1 MRAKQTMAP
10 WEAYV
15 SRVQR
20 LETNLTQT
28 RMGMLTSDSAI
39 IRKIEAEMPAFKRL
53 RDQYA
58 NYDKHKL
65 MSWRPRSAE
74 ENIPRR

>member
-15 SRVQR
+15 SRVQK

-28 RMGMLTSDSAI
+28 RIEMLTNDSTI

-58 NYDKHKL
+58 NYNKHTL
-65 MSWRPRSAE
+65 MRWRPRWAE
-74 ENIPRR
+74 ENIQ